1 MVLAVVAAVLNCI
14 WLTALHP
21 DALALVT
28 VLNGIVVA
36 AAATAYVTIATVGRR
51 FAEALVFGAL
61 LAIDVATIALG
72 LLYPPLVLAAAGYL
86 LLLPALAALLIPWS
100 TRIHLRWLGVHAFL
114 VLGFAALT
122 PETVVP
128 WPAKG
133 ELVGL
138 LFVATVVSQAGQ
150 IANLRERVAGFLL
163 VERIRAL
170 YRQARRDRLRL
181 DRVNAILDEAAKTD
195 GPTGLRNRLGLK
207 LDLLAI
213 RSRIERQ
220 GELYGLLM
228 LDLDRFK
235 AINDELGHLAGDAV
249 LRATASAVI
258 NSLRAGDHAYRFGG
272 DEFVVVTRITR
283 PRDAIAAAERIRRAV
298 AGLRSETP
306 GHPPGHFVTASIGVA
321 SLGPDD
327 LAVDDA
333 AWFERA
339 DEALYRAKTS
349 GRNRCEVAKP
359 LADRDRSDTQPD
371 VPSPTLVG

>member
-1 MVLAVVAAVLNCI
+1 MVLAVVAAILNCI

-21 DALALVT
+21 DAVALVI

-36 AAATAYVTIATVGRR
+36 AAAAAYIAVATFGRR
-51 FAEALVFGAL
+51 FAEALVVGVL
-61 LAIDVATIALG
+61 LAIDVAAIALG
-72 LLYPPLVLAAAGYL
+72 LSYPPLVLAAAGDV
-86 LLLPALAALLIPWS
+86 LLLPAFAALLIPWS
-100 TRIHLRWLGVHAFL
+100 TRIHVRWLGLHAFM

-122 PETVVP
+122 PDTVVP

-133 ELVGL
+133 ELIGL
-138 LFVATVVSQAGQ
+138 LFVAAVVSQAGQ
-150 IANLRERVAGFLL
+150 LANLRERVAGFLL

-195 GPTGLRNRLGLK
+195 APTGLRNRLGLK
-207 LDLLAI
+207 LDLLAV

-228 LDLDRFK
+228 IDLDRFK
-235 AINDELGHLAGDAV
+235 AINDELGHLAGDQV

-258 NSLRAGDHAYRFGG
+258 GSLRAGDHAYRFGG

-283 PRDAIAAAERIRRAV
+283 PRDALAAAERIRRAV
-298 AGLRSETP
+298 AGLHSETR
-306 GHPPGHFVTASIGVA
+306 GHAPGHFVTASIGVA

-349 GRNRCEVAKP
+349 GRNRCKVAQP
-359 LADRDRSDTQPD
+359 RVNPDRSDASREAPD
-371 VPSPTLVG
+371 LTLVG